1 MQSEN
6 STSATGA
13 TAPSGRGRSG
23 DLRTRFL
30 SALVLGP
37 LVLLAVYFG
46 GWIFQLLMLCFALLA
61 VAEWVR
67 LVEPGGSLV
76 TASLAIA
83 AVGAVLVADFI
94 AGAEISL
101 LLAGL
106 LTVALFATAWLGRA
120 RHRRL
125 LAFGIPYIVFGS
137 VALLWVR
144 GVPGD
149 GLGLLIYL
157 LFAVWATDIGA
168 YAAGRTIGGPKLAPR
183 ISPKKTWAGLIG
195 GMISAAVFGAGV
207 AIAFGAAR
215 PGLAALAA
223 AVLAVVSQAGDLF
236 ESGIKRRFDVKD
248 SGRLIPGHGGLLD
261 RVDGLIVAAPVFA
274 LFHAFLGKAFAWW

>member
-46 GWIFQLLMLCFALLA
+46 GWIFQLLMLSFALLA
-61 VAEWVR
+61 AAEWVR
-67 LVEPGGSLV
+67 LVEPNRSLLI
-76 TASLAIA
+76 ASLAIA
-83 AVGAVLVADFI
+83 AVGAVLVADFA
-94 AGAEISL
+94 AGVELSL
-101 LLAGL
+101 ILATV
-106 LTVALFATAWLGRA
+106 LTVALFATATVGHA
-120 RHRRL
+120 KHCRL
-125 LAFGIPYIVFGS
+125 LAFGIPYVVFGS
-137 VALLWVR
+137 IALLWVR
-144 GVPGD
+144 GVDED

-195 GMISAAVFGAGV
+195 GMISAALFGAGV
-207 AIAFGAAR
+207 AFAFGAER
-215 PGLAALAA
+215 PGFAALLA
-223 AVLAVVSQAGDLF
+223 AVLAVISQAGDLF
-236 ESGIKRRFDVKD
+236 ESGIKRHFDVKD

-274 LFHAFLGKAFAWW
+274 LFHAFLGKPLAWW

>member
-6 STSATGA
+6 STSATAA

-46 GWIFQLLMLCFALLA
+46 GWIFQLLMLSFALLA
-61 VAEWVR
+61 AAEWVR
-67 LVEPGGSLV
+67 LVEPHRSLLI
-76 TASLAIA
+76 ASLAIT
-83 AVGAVLVADFI
+83 AVGAILVADFV
-94 AGAEISL
+94 GGVEVSL
-101 LLAGL
+101 VLATA
-106 LTVALFATAWLGRA
+106 LTVALFATATVGHA
-120 RHRRL
+120 EHCRL
-125 LAFGIPYIVFGS
+125 LAFGIPYVVFGS
-137 VALLWVR
+137 IALLWVR
-144 GVPGD
+144 GVDED

-183 ISPKKTWAGLIG
+183 ISPKKTWSGLIG
-195 GMISAAVFGAGV
+195 GMISAALFGAGV
-207 AIAFGAAR
+207 ALAFGAER
-215 PGLAALAA
+215 PGFAALLA
-223 AVLAVVSQAGDLF
+223 AVLAVISQAGDLF
-236 ESGIKRRFDVKD
+236 ESGIKRHFDVKD

-274 LFHAFLGKAFAWW
+274 LFHAFLGKPLAWW

>member
-46 GWIFQLLMLCFALLA
+46 GWIFQLLMLSFALLA
-61 VAEWVR
+61 AAEWVR
-67 LVEPGGSLV
+67 LVEPERTLSI
-76 TASLAIA
+76 ASLAIT
-83 AVGAVLVADFI
+83 AVGAVLVTDFV
-94 AGAEISL
+94 AGVEISL
-101 LLAGL
+101 VLAAV
-106 LTVALFATAWLGRA
+106 LTVSLFAAA
-120 RHRRL
+120 AVSHAQHRRL

-137 VALLWVR
+137 IALLWVR
-144 GVPGD
+144 GVPDD

-207 AIAFGAAR
+207 ALAFGAAR
-215 PGLAALAA
+215 PGFAALLA

-236 ESGIKRRFDVKD
+236 ESGVKRHYDVKD